1 MRLVELDEGQ
11 IFLDG
16 VDIKTVG
23 LTTLRSNIAIVP
35 QDCVIFS
42 GTVQTNIDPFD
53 KHPEDKLMDV
63 LDRVGLLGSIK
74 SIEDP
79 VELHGSNFSAGQRQ
93 LLVIARAL
101 LNDASL
107 VIFDEATAS
116 IDAETDARVQKIFR
130 TDFAQST
137 TLTIA
142 HRLNTIMDSTHILVM
157 DDGKAA
163 EFDTPSTLLSRDSIF
178 KELFDAF
185 EKEHQ

>member
-1 MRLVELDEGQ
+1 MLTCFIGAGKSTLTVALMRLVELDEGQ

-74 SIEDP
+74 SIET
-79 VELHGSNFSAGQRQ
+79 SNKFQ
-93 LLVIARAL
+93 
-101 LNDASL
+101 
-107 VIFDEATAS
+107 
-116 IDAETDARVQKIFR
+116 
-130 TDFAQST
+130 
-137 TLTIA
+137 
-142 HRLNTIMDSTHILVM
+142 
-157 DDGKAA
+157 
-163 EFDTPSTLLSRDSIF
+163 
-178 KELFDAF
+178 
-185 EKEHQ
+185 